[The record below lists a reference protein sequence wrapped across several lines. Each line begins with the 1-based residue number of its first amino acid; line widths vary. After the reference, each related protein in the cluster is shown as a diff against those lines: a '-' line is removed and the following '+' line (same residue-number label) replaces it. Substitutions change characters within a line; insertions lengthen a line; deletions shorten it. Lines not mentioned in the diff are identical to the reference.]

1 MEKLSLDQMEK
12 IQGGKYNC
20 VKMIGGFVS
29 AFSATFLGPVGIG
42 VGAAAFGYGVSRAA
56 DCASEGGIGKMFS

>member
-1 MEKLSLDQMEK
+1 MKNLSFSEMQK

-20 VKMIGGFVS
+20 LKMIGGFVS
-29 AFSATFLGPVGIG
+29 AFGATFLGPAGIG

-56 DCASEGGIGKMFS
+56 DCESEGGILNMFN